1 MMQNN
6 EGWKIKIGCYEKQ
19 QCRSHLKKKKRMNME
34 CIKACR
40 IVCDCGVLM
49 HK

>member
-6 EGWKIKIGCYEKQ
+6 EGWKIKKIGCYGNNIGRSCLKQ
-19 QCRSHLKKKKRMNME
+19 RRMNME
-34 CIKACR
+34 CNKACI